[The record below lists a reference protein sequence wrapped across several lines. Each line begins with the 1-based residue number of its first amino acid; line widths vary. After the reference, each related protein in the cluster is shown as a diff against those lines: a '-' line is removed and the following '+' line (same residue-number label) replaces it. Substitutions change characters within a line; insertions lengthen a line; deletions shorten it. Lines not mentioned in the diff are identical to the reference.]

1 MVHRQLTT
9 SCSIVGGGPA
19 GMMLGFLLARAGLDV
34 VILEKHAD
42 FLRDFRGDTIHPS
55 TMELLREI
63 GLLDSFLARP
73 HQKVE
78 RLTAEFGNL
87 KVTMADFSHLPTAAK
102 FVALMPQW
110 DFLDFL
116 ADEGKRYQGFRLV
129 MTAEAVDLLKE
140 GGRVIGVR
148 AVGPEGPLEV
158 RAHLVA
164 GCDGRHSLVRSKAG
178 LPLEQIGAPM
188 DVLWFRLSRSPT
200 DPTETMGHV
209 GLGHMIVLINR
220 GDYWQC
226 GFVIPKG
233 TFAEIQ
239 RRGLS
244 AFRDTLRHSIPFAPQ
259 RADEI
264 ESWDQV
270 KLLTVGVDRLRRWY
284 APGVLCI
291 GDAAHTMSP
300 IGGVGINLAIQDAVA
315 AANILAG
322 PLQHGE
328 PSEEHLRQ
336 VQQRREP
343 PTRKTQAL
351 QVFIQN
357 RVIRRMLD
365 PGRQVSP
372 PLLVRAL
379 NWFPL
384 LQRLTARV
392 IGIGFLPEHVQTPP
406 SR

>member
-1 MVHRQLTT
+1 
-9 SCSIVGGGPA
+9 
-19 GMMLGFLLARAGLDV
+19 
-34 VILEKHAD
+34 
-42 FLRDFRGDTIHPS
+42 
-55 TMELLREI
+55 
-63 GLLDSFLARP
+63 
-73 HQKVE
+73 
-78 RLTAEFGNL
+78 
-87 KVTMADFSHLPTAAK
+87 
-102 FVALMPQW
+102 
-110 DFLDFL
+110 
-116 ADEGKRYQGFRLV
+116 
-129 MTAEAVDLLKE
+129 
-140 GGRVIGVR
+140 
-148 AVGPEGPLEV
+148 
-158 RAHLVA
+158 
-164 GCDGRHSLVRSKAG
+164 
-178 LPLEQIGAPM
+178 
-188 DVLWFRLSRSPT
+188 
-200 DPTETMGHV
+200 
-209 GLGHMIVLINR
+209 MIVLINR

-244 AFRDTLRHSIPFAPQ
+244 AFRDTLRQNVPFEPQ
-259 RADEI
+259 RADEV

-322 PLQHGE
+322 PLQHGKL
-328 PSEEHLRQ
+328 SEEHLRQ

-357 RVIRRMLD
+357 RVIRRVLD